1 MELRFSSSTWDV
13 HLSSVAVIAIMI
25 IIGVS
30 VPQSALPV
38 GYEMSAELSYPVNE
52 CTANAVIV
60 FWTNFVSYNYNH
72 I

>member
-1 MELRFSSSTWDV
+1 
-13 HLSSVAVIAIMI
+13 MI
-25 IIGVS
+25 TIGVS

-60 FWTNFVSYNYNH
+60 FFTNLVY
-72 I
+72 